1 MLERKGVE
9 HRIVDILPGF
19 QPVVVRLLGF
29 PAITVPALRFDG
41 RRATFPVL
49 PAADQCGY
57 RAYLPSFG
65 VAEPELQLGGR

>member
-1 MLERKGVE
+1 
-9 HRIVDILPGF
+9 
-19 QPVVVRLLGF
+19 LLGSDRE
-29 PAITVPALRFDG
+29 PAARPPGGDEQVAAEAGFDG